1 MLTLTHTNKRTRKSH
16 KINLNRL
23 FTSLLIITVFV
34 SCIAFYI
41 DFFRM
46 PEKYCTTW
54 KYQLK
59 NDIQSGDAKA
69 IDYYNNNY
77 IAKGVYLYGEEAE
90 PESDFLDLATV
101 TGYEATEQ
109 GVLLHT
115 EDGSGYFIEK

>member
-1 MLTLTHTNKRTRKSH
+1 MLTLTYTNKRTHKRI

-23 FTSLLIITVFV
+23 FIILLITAVFI

-41 DFFRM
+41 DFCRM

-54 KYQLK
+54 KYQLE

-77 IAKGVYLYGEEAE
+77 TSKGVYLYGENT
-90 PESDFLDLATV
+90 ESDFLDLATV
-101 TGYEATEQ
+101 TDFEATEH

-115 EDGSGYFIEK
+115 EDGNGYFIEK

>member
-1 MLTLTHTNKRTRKSH
+1 MLTLIYTNKRTHKSR

-34 SCIAFYI
+34 SCIGLYI
-41 DFFRM
+41 DFCRM

-59 NDIQSGDAKA
+59 NDMQSGDQEA
-69 IDYYNNNY
+69 IEYYNNNY
-77 IAKGVYLYGEEAE
+77 VSKGVHLYGEDAE
-90 PESDFLDLATV
+90 TESDFINLATI
-101 TGYEATEQ
+101 TGFEATEH

-115 EDGSGYFIEK
+115 EDGNGYFIAR